1 MNGCKV
7 WRSAGVLALLA
18 VALAGCGGGGG
29 SSSGGDTPA
38 PSAAVAGQ
46 IDIEANTRV
55 DIDTAEKLSVT
66 SGFLGTASPQSLPG
80 SVILG
85 GYVSG
90 QSGSRNASDPNDDY
104 SQDPVDRYQLTL
116 SAGDRIELQTFYT
129 YFKDATGTKIEANY
143 PVSITLLD
151 RNGNIVAGPDPT
163 APDAATPDFSAA
175 VTVPAIAIDPD
186 KTADV
191 FYVDVQADEG
201 PMRYVLTTSPS
212 GSVASLAFDWPRYE
226 FEEDEALVT
235 FSGGVNA
242 RAMASTLS
250 ASPVR
255 ELGQG
260 TWLMRRNAAQTLSA
274 GSAPE
279 QTAQWIQA
287 LRAQPGVVSAVPNYV
302 VKAQAPI
309 DPLYPKQWHYP
320 LINVPAAWQL
330 APEGGSSGSEPVTV
344 AVVDTGLFR
353 ASDGRWH
360 PDLDAN
366 VPAVGNPLLDGSD
379 FVSQSDLDND
389 TANTDLYGPIGR
401 DSVPADPGS
410 TLGTNVFHGTH
421 VAGTIAALRYN
432 GIGGAGVA
440 FGARILPVR
449 VLGEGGSGA
458 FSDLLAGL
466 NWIADEDNAEI
477 VNLSLGGLPY
487 DSRLE
492 SALKRLHDQNM
503 VVVAAAGNSA
513 TSTKEYP
520 AASQYALAVS
530 AVDGAGN
537 LAPYSNFGSWIDVA
551 APGGS
556 AADANLDGSP
566 DLVLSTSA
574 TLGDSGQFE
583 PSYRGLVGTSMAAP
597 HVSGVIA
604 LMKDVRPTLKVGDV
618 ENWLEGG
625 LLTSDD
631 SQQNPSQFGNGI
643 IDAAKSVATAL
654 GDPTI
659 TVLAPNPSY
668 INLGT
673 QTIMGT
679 VTLKPLGSSPDA
691 ITACSTNDV
700 PSWLD
705 AQCTSSGDS
714 AEVTFSLLEPDKLS
728 ADAPLKGS
736 VTVSYITD
744 SNRFLTIPVSAQ
756 VVTDAAER
764 DAGVQFVLLVRTEP
778 DAQGNYITEA
788 QDVVQVENGQYTF
801 RFRHDDGQG
810 TQDVDEVR
818 PGSYY
823 LVAGTDLDNDGF
835 ICQPGEACAE
845 YPVSGLRQVVQV
857 TADTDLTNLR
867 MTTGFSRPTI
877 SAATPDV
884 LPRPDFGGYRL
895 LTRDDPGVKQLSGGR
910 P

>member
-1 MNGCKV
+1 MNGYKV
-7 WRSAGVLALLA
+7 WRSAGVLVLLP

-90 QSGSRNASDPNDDY
+90 QSGSRNVNDPNDDY
-104 SQDPVDRYQLTL
+104 ARDPVDRYQLTV

-129 YFKDATGTKIEANY
+129 YYYDAAGTPVEANFPVSLTLRNPSDGSVVTNTMTQTTSPGTQVYSVSIDVPTGTATGSY
-143 PVSITLLD
+143 
-151 RNGNIVAGPDPT
+151 
-163 APDAATPDFSAA
+163 
-175 VTVPAIAIDPD
+175 
-186 KTADV
+186 
-191 FYVDVQADEG
+191 YVDVEAGSG

-212 GSVASLAFDWPRYE
+212 GGVTSLSFDWPRYN
-226 FEEDEALVT
+226 FVRDEALVT
-235 FSGGVNA
+235 FGGSVNA

-287 LRAQPGVVSAVPNYV
+287 LRAQPGVASAVPNYV
-302 VKAQAPI
+302 VNAQAPSP
-309 DPLYPKQWHYP
+309 DPLYSKQWHYP

-330 APEGGSSGSEPVTV
+330 APGGGNGVTV

-353 ASDGRWH
+353 DRANGQWH
-360 PDLDAN
+360 PDLNAH
-366 VPAVGNPLLDGSD
+366 VPQVSDPRLIGSD
-379 FVSQSDLDND
+379 FVSQTDLDND
-389 TANTDLYGPIGR
+389 DVNTTFYGKIGR
-401 DSVPADPGS
+401 DNIPADPGS

-421 VAGTIAALRYN
+421 VAGTIAALKDN
-432 GIGGAGVA
+432 GIGGTGVA
-440 FGARILPVR
+440 FSATLLPVR
-449 VLGEGGSGA
+449 VLGEGGSG
-458 FSDLLAGL
+458 SLGDLVDGL
-466 NWIADEDNAEI
+466 NWIADNDNADI

-487 DSRLE
+487 VSSLE
-492 SALKRLHDQNM
+492 TALKRLNDRGITT
-503 VVVAAAGNSA
+503 VAAAGNSA

-520 AASQYALAVS
+520 AASQYAIAVS

-597 HVSGVIA
+597 HVSGVFA
-604 LMKDVRPTLKVGDV
+604 LMQEASTTAISPGQFRAWLMAGELTQDGDGSR
-618 ENWLEGG
+618 NDQLGYG
-625 LLTSDD
+625 L
-631 SQQNPSQFGNGI
+631 
-643 IDAAKSVATAL
+643 IDAARAVSKAL
-654 GDPTI
+654 NGGSTTVVSPDPYFVSLNNQKTED
-659 TVLAPNPSY
+659 V
-668 INLGT
+668 
-673 QTIMGT
+673 
-679 VTLKPLGSSPDA
+679 VTLNRIGDLTNPLTNCVFSSPAWLKVTCDDA
-691 ITACSTNDV
+691 VDPAELTVALID
-700 PSWLD
+700 PS
-705 AQCTSSGDS
+705 
-714 AEVTFSLLEPDKLS
+714 SLNP
-728 ADAPLKGS
+728 DAPLKGS
-736 VTVSYITD
+736 VSVTYTTD
-744 SNRFLTIPVSAQ
+744 SSRSLTIPVSAQ
-756 VVTDAAER
+756 IVTDATDR
-764 DAGVQFVLLVRTEP
+764 DAGVQFVLLVQTEP
-778 DAQGNYITEA
+778 DADGNFITEA